1 MRIFLFVFL
10 FFLMQRA
17 AFPQAVAAFLSDTA
31 MVHASYSLY
40 IADAGTGGAVLNINA
55 GKSLTPASVLKLVTS
70 AAALELLG
78 PYYTFTTTLGYTGNL
93 NKSGKLDGDI
103 IIKGGG
109 DPAFASPYFVENY
122 SDFPFRWIDEMKS
135 LGIKKITG
143 RIITD
148 DSYYDYQPVPSGW
161 IWEDPGNYY
170 GAGVYGA
177 SIFDNSYDI
186 HFSTSSLGTIPEMT
200 DFEPEECRFDLA
212 NYLVAEGSTD
222 NGYVFAAPYSTTGW
236 IAGTI
241 PVNENDFVLSASIPD
256 PPLAFA
262 RIMDRETREAGI
274 EIEEKPSTAR
284 IEGNPMND
292 YTYIDEYT
300 SPLLADIIEI
310 LNHESV
316 NLYAEH
322 LVKEL
327 GKKYTGTGS
336 ARNGLKVINSFLDTL
351 GVKGMF
357 IVDGSGL
364 SPVNSI
370 NSEAL
375 VGLLLHMKNGGR
387 HFNYYL
393 RSLPDAGKEG
403 TLKNWFKDPVF
414 DGCLKAKSGSMTRV
428 RSYAGYF
435 TAKSGREMAFAFMCN
450 DFTGSSRNIAAHYEQ
465 ILKEVILNY

>member
-1 MRIFLFVFL
+1 MRKLLFGFFLFLTHLV
-10 FFLMQRA
+10 A
-17 AFPQAVAAFLSDTA
+17 VPQAVPGFLSDTA
-31 MVHASYSLY
+31 LVHASYSLY
-40 IADAGTGGAVLNINA
+40 IADAGTGSAVLNINE
-55 GKSLTPASVLKLVTS
+55 GKNLTPASVLKLVTS

-78 PYYTFTTTLGYTGNL
+78 PYHTFITTLGYTGKL

-109 DPAFASPYFVENY
+109 DPAFASPYFMENY
-122 SDFPFRWIDEMKS
+122 SDFPSRWVDEMKN
-135 LGIKKITG
+135 LGIKKISG

-148 DSYYDYQPVPSGW
+148 DSYYDYQPVPRGW

-186 HFSTSSLGTIPEMT
+186 YFNTSATGTKPVLT
-200 DFEPEECRFDLA
+200 AFVPEECNYDLE
-212 NYLVAEGSTD
+212 NYLVADGSTD
-222 NGYVFAAPYSTTGW
+222 QGYVFAAPYSTKGW
-236 IAGTI
+236 IAGSI
-241 PVNENDFVLSASIPD
+241 PVNQTDFVLSASIPD
-256 PPLAFA
+256 PPLIFS
-262 RIMDRETREAGI
+262 RIMDREIREAGI
-274 EIEEKPSTAR
+274 TIEGKPSTVR
-284 IEGNPMND
+284 IEESSLPD
-292 YTYIDEYT
+292 YKYIAEYV
-300 SPLLADIIEI
+300 SPLMADIIEI

-327 GKKYTGTGS
+327 GKKFTGTGS
-336 ARNGLKVINSFLDTL
+336 AINGLKVINSFLDTI

-375 VGLLLHMKNGGR
+375 AGLLLHMKNKGK
-387 HFNYYL
+387 HFDYYL

-403 TLKNWFKDPVF
+403 TLKYWFKDPVF

-435 TAKSGREMAFAFMCN
+435 TAKSGREMVFSFMCN
-450 DFTGSSRNIAAHYEQ
+450 DFSGSSRNIAAHYEQ

>member
-1 MRIFLFVFL
+1 MRKFILVFIIL
-10 FFLMQRA
+10 LTSQKA
-17 AFPQAVAAFLSDTA
+17 IPQAVANFLSDTA
-31 MVHASYSLY
+31 LLHASYSLCVS
-40 IADAGTGGAVLNINA
+40 DAETGAAVMNINA

-78 PYYTFTTTLGYTGNL
+78 PYYTFTTTIGYTGTL
-93 NKSGKLDGDI
+93 SKSGRLEGDI

-109 DPAFASPYFVENY
+109 DPAFASPYFALNY
-122 SDFPFRWIDEMKS
+122 NDFPLRWIDEIKR

-143 RIITD
+143 KVLTD

-177 SIFDNSYDI
+177 SIFDNTYDI
-186 HFSTSSLGTIPEMT
+186 HFRTSEKGTIPVLT
-200 DFEPEECRFDLA
+200 SIVPEVCTYDLK
-212 NYLVAEGSTD
+212 NYLIAEGLTD
-222 NGYVFAAPYSTTGW
+222 KGYVFASPYSTTGW
-236 IAGTI
+236 IAGSI
-241 PVNENDFVLSASIPD
+241 PVNRTDFVLSASIPD
-256 PPLAFA
+256 PPLIFSSV
-262 RIMDRETREAGI
+262 MDLELRKAGI
-274 EIEEKPSTAR
+274 DIDRKPSTVR
-284 IEGNPMND
+284 LEGTPIND
-292 YTYIDEYT
+292 YKYIGEYV
-300 SPLLADIIEI
+300 SPLLSDIIEI

-327 GKKYTGTGS
+327 GKKYHGAGS
-336 ARNGLKVINSFLDTL
+336 AKNGLHVINSFLDSI
-351 GVKGMF
+351 GIKGMF

-370 NSEAL
+370 NSDGL
-375 VGLLLHMKNGGR
+375 VRLLLHMKNRGR

-393 RSLPDAGKEG
+393 NSLPDAGKEG

-435 TAKSGREMAFAFMCN
+435 TARSGREMVFSFMCN
-450 DFTGSSRNIAAHYEQ
+450 DFTGPSGNIAAHYEK
-465 ILKEVILNY
+465 ILKEAILNY

>member
-1 MRIFLFVFL
+1 MRKLLAGLL
-10 FFLMQRA
+10 FFILHNT
-17 AFPQAVAAFLSDTA
+17 AFPQSIAGFLSDTA
-31 MVHASYSLY
+31 LTYASYSLY
-40 IADAGTGGAVLNINA
+40 VADAGTGGVLNINA
-55 GKSLTPASVLKLVTS
+55 GKSLTPASILKLVTS

-78 PYYTFTTTLGYTGNL
+78 PDHTFTTTIGYTGNL
-93 NKSGKLDGDI
+93 GKSGKLDGDI

-109 DPAFASPYFVENY
+109 DPSFASPYFPYNY
-122 SDFPFRWIDEMKS
+122 SDFPSRWVDEIKS
-135 LGIKKITG
+135 AGIKKITG

-177 SIFDNSYDI
+177 SIFDNTYDI
-186 HFSTSSLGTIPEMT
+186 YFNTSSAGTKPEVT
-200 DFEPEECRFDLA
+200 AFVPEECNYDLA
-212 NYLVAEGSTD
+212 NYLISEGFTD
-222 NGYVFAAPYSTTGW
+222 KGYVFAAPYSSSGW
-236 IAGTI
+236 MAGTI
-241 PVNENDFVLSASIPD
+241 PVNEKDFVLSASIPD
-256 PPLAFA
+256 PPLTFA
-262 RIMDRETREAGI
+262 RIMTRELREAGI
-274 EIEEKPSTAR
+274 EIEGQPSTAR
-284 IEGNPMND
+284 IQGKSIDD
-292 YTYIDEYT
+292 YTYVAEYI
-300 SPLLADIIEI
+300 SPPLGDILEI

-316 NLYAEH
+316 NLYAES

-327 GKKYTGTGS
+327 GKKYYGMGS
-336 ARNGLKVINSFLDTL
+336 AVNGLKVINSYLDTI

-370 NSEAL
+370 NAEGLAR
-375 VGLLLHMKNGGR
+375 LLLHMKNNGR
-387 HFNYYL
+387 HFDYYL

-428 RSYAGYF
+428 RSFAGYF
-435 TAKSGREMAFAFMCN
+435 TAKSGREMVFAFMCN

-465 ILKEVILNY
+465 ILKEMILNN